1 MVKMRTS
8 IVGVEV
14 EFDAVE
20 VIVEDE
26 IKLQIKVDVGDAV

>member
-20 VIVEDE
+20 VVVEDE
-26 IKLQIKVDVGDAV
+26 IELQIKVDVGDAV